1 MQTYT
6 SFLSNPQSKLFPYV
20 EVCQLS
26 IGTNVPKDPD
36 QMSAHAQSNERTKNL
51 ELYSS
56 AHFRLSMN
64 EVIDWYNIRTIPRLC
79 QGILKG
85 IRHIHAEVLFYC
97 IVKLFVNFYP

>member
-1 MQTYT
+1 MKQFTKYFT
-6 SFLSNPQSKLFPYV
+6 KLFGVYIAPYV

-56 AHFRLSMN
+56 AHFRLSMT
-64 EVIDWYNIRTIPRLC
+64 EVIDW
-79 QGILKG
+79 
-85 IRHIHAEVLFYC
+85 
-97 IVKLFVNFYP
+97 

>member
-1 MQTYT
+1 MVG
-6 SFLSNPQSKLFPYV
+6 SNEVGGHRHSYSSYVGPYV

-56 AHFRLSMN
+56 AHFRLSMT
-64 EVIDWYNIRTIPRLC
+64 EVIDW
-79 QGILKG
+79 
-85 IRHIHAEVLFYC
+85 
-97 IVKLFVNFYP
+97 

>member
-1 MQTYT
+1 MDGR
-6 SFLSNPQSKLFPYV
+6 PHPYV

-97 IVKLFVNFYP
+97 IVKLFVNFLP

>member
-1 MQTYT
+1 MLRGGGVKQKNQQNVD
-6 SFLSNPQSKLFPYV
+6 FLLSKYQLLAKVPYV

-56 AHFRLSMN
+56 AHFRLSMT
-64 EVIDWYNIRTIPRLC
+64 EVIDW
-79 QGILKG
+79 
-85 IRHIHAEVLFYC
+85 
-97 IVKLFVNFYP
+97 